1 MLQKHTE
8 SKWLSY
14 GKNKKIQQSGVG
26 GRNRRGFPYGYSYRP
41 LTQKDKL
48 RVFTTVGFPALQ
60 FNAVKKQF
68 VATRKVPLE
77 VIEQSQDRP
86 FAALVLDVKAVTQIT
101 GSFP

>member
-68 VATRKVPLE
+68 VATRKVPKPA
-77 VIEQSQDRP
+77 VGFPNQ
-86 FAALVLDVKAVTQIT
+86 FAL
-101 GSFP
+101 